1 MTRREYLNFD
11 LTLEAVGDDA
21 HRAAVTSSPA
31 GETST
36 VFKIPFTPLEIENFL
51 LRVGRPRRGVR
62 RIDSPEM
69 YAAQTFGSRLYE
81 TVFAGEVGTAYRRSL
96 DAAEREGKGLRLRLR
111 LTAAPDLGDLPWEY
125 LYSEGLGDFL
135 VLSDRRPMVR
145 YPELPVSVRPLL
157 VEPPLRILLLISAPS
172 DFPAL
177 DAAAEEARLREALA
191 GVIADGRAELRVLE
205 RATLSDLQRALR
217 QEDVHVLHY
226 IGHGGFD
233 RANDEGVLV
242 LEDDQGRGRMV
253 SGRSLGTILHDH
265 DPMRLLVLN
274 ACEGARTG
282 TEDPFGGVAPELTR
296 RGAPAVVAM
305 QFEIT
310 DGAAIQFAREFYLA
324 LADGYPVDAAVSAA
338 RKAIFAGGNDIEW
351 GTPVLYLRAPSGEVF
366 EMAPTVATLPEPVP
380 PEPLPIPPEPEPIPE
395 PQPEPPPP
403 GPEPEPEP
411 VPPEPEPVPPEPEL
425 APAVAQTL
433 AIETTMQRALDAE
446 ATGDW
451 REAVRHYAEVLGADP
466 GRVDAAAALERA
478 ERRLL
483 AEELLAEATDL
494 QSQGRM
500 AEASERW
507 DRLESVAPDMV
518 DDDLRREASASPTIT
533 EPPPEQPP
541 HRVPPAPA
549 PPRRRIGA
557 LLVGLALVAAAFIGF
572 LLFNR
577 GDEEG
582 GGDTTLGGGEVNADA
597 IAFRTGSPPTLD
609 GNPAEWEQVPE
620 FKAESRVFTG
630 AGEPTLSFGRW
641 KLAWDDQVLYVLV
654 VTDDFE
660 IHTFDRPPFALFNG
674 DSAHFEFGPDPSG
687 LGDGDPLRDAD
698 RHVLL
703 GVPGPDDAQVLG
715 AVNPVS
721 GGAFV
726 DGPDS
731 SRQPSIQG
739 VVNIEH
745 GTGYILEAAIPWPV
759 LGVNDP
765 QPGMVFGV
773 NLNVSDA
780 APNGDLRLMVS
791 TNPNRSGE
799 NQDNPGVWNTLGLQ
813 G

>member
-11 LTLEAVGDDA
+11 LTLETVGDDA

-36 VFKIPFTPLEIENFL
+36 AFEIPFSPLEIENFL

-69 YAAQTFGSRLYE
+69 HAAQTFGSRLYE

-111 LTAAPDLGDLPWEY
+111 LTGAPDLGDLPWEY

-157 VEPPLRILLLISAPS
+157 VEAPLRILLLISAPS
-172 DFPAL
+172 DYPTL
-177 DAAAEEARLREALA
+177 DVEAEEARLRDALA
-191 GVIADGRAELRVLE
+191 GVIADGRAELMTLE

-217 QEDVHVLHY
+217 REDVHILHY

-242 LEDDQGRGRMV
+242 LEDEQGRGRMV

-366 EMAPTVATLPEPVP
+366 EMAPAMRTVVLPEPGP
-380 PEPLPIPPEPEPIPE
+380 PEPTPIPPEPEPFPE
-395 PQPEPPPP
+395 PQPGPPEPAPP

-411 VPPEPEPVPPEPEL
+411 EPDPNSHPSREPDPTPLPEPEPLPPPVL
-425 APAVAQTL
+425 ADVAVAQTQ
-433 AIETTMQRALDAE
+433 AIETS
-446 ATGDW
+446 
-451 REAVRHYAEVLGADP
+451 
-466 GRVDAAAALERA
+466 DAAGARCRSQ
-478 ERRLL
+478 RRLGW
-483 AEELLAEATDL
+483 
-494 QSQGRM
+494 GR
-500 AEASERW
+500 
-507 DRLESVAPDMV
+507 PK
-518 DDDLRREASASPTIT
+518 LRRG
-533 EPPPEQPP
+533 
-541 HRVPPAPA
+541 
-549 PPRRRIGA
+549 PRRR
-557 LLVGLALVAAAFIGF
+557 
-572 LLFNR
+572 
-577 GDEEG
+577 
-582 GGDTTLGGGEVNADA
+582 
-597 IAFRTGSPPTLD
+597 
-609 GNPAEWEQVPE
+609 
-620 FKAESRVFTG
+620 
-630 AGEPTLSFGRW
+630 
-641 KLAWDDQVLYVLV
+641 
-654 VTDDFE
+654 
-660 IHTFDRPPFALFNG
+660 
-674 DSAHFEFGPDPSG
+674 
-687 LGDGDPLRDAD
+687 
-698 RHVLL
+698 
-703 GVPGPDDAQVLG
+703 PGPRRCGD
-715 AVNPVS
+715 
-721 GGAFV
+721 
-726 DGPDS
+726 
-731 SRQPSIQG
+731 RI
-739 VVNIEH
+739 
-745 GTGYILEAAIPWPV
+745 GTCRASYSTPRSCWPK
-759 LGVNDP
+759 P
-765 QPGMVFGV
+765 
-773 NLNVSDA
+773 
-780 APNGDLRLMVS
+780 
-791 TNPNRSGE
+791 
-799 NQDNPGVWNTLGLQ
+799 
-813 G
+813 